1 MIKSLSF
8 AVLLAFVTVQADE
21 IDDMVSKITS
31 NRESTIPKD
40 KLLSIKSPMPVLVV
54 VDNNSSDKNSDSNIT
69 YAKPK
74 EESFDLTAIMNK
86 SAHINNK
93 WVKIGEKI
101 GSYKLVDIM
110 DDSVYLKDGNK
121 TKLIFF
127 KQNNNKIK
135 ITLGR

>member
-8 AVLLAFVTVQADE
+8 IVLLAFVAVQADE
-21 IDDMVSKITS
+21 IDDMISKITS
-31 NRESTIPKD
+31 NRESKIPKD
-40 KLLSIKSPMPVLVV
+40 KLISIKSPMPTLVV
-54 VDNNSSDKNSDSNIT
+54 VENNSSKKGDSNAT
-69 YAKPK
+69 FAKPK
-74 EESFDLTAIMNK
+74 EDSFDLTAIMNN
-86 SAHINNK
+86 SAYINNK
-93 WVKIGEKI
+93 WVKVGENV